1 MNTHKQALEKYKVG
15 FSDPNKSYY
24 DSVLNIMMSWAALI
38 DSGHNWYEDLSDYI
52 FQSLNLGSAKIP
64 KLQYA
69 IDSYIDRRGS
79 TLDIH
84 FISDILDSDV
94 LKKMFGRPYLHNE
107 FGEGFYGDYDPE
119 KGEYGDPKI
128 KEMHASYFINI
139 GGNNLHIGYDHRGTM
154 IEMEVQRGQKYSNE
168 LAESCFESMKDLVDL
183 YKQKIC

>member
-69 IDSYIDRRGS
+69 IDSYIDKRGS
-79 TLDIH
+79 TLAIH
-84 FISDILDSDV
+84 FISDILDSDA
-94 LKKMFGRPYLHNE
+94 LEKMFGRVGPGWLIE
-107 FGEGFYGDYDPE
+107 RALIEP
-119 KGEYGDPKI
+119 
-128 KEMHASYFINI
+128 MHFVKAPGRALLYINSINRI
-139 GGNNLHIGYDHRGTM
+139 G
-154 IEMEVQRGQKYSNE
+154 
-168 LAESCFESMKDLVDL
+168 
-183 YKQKIC
+183 

>member
-1 MNTHKQALEKYKVG
+1 MNTHKQALEKYKSG
-15 FSDPNKSYY
+15 FSDPNGSYY
-24 DSVLNIMMSWAALI
+24 DSTLNIMVSWVALM
-38 DSGHNWYEDLSDYI
+38 GGKNWYEDLSDYI
-52 FQSLNLGSAKIP
+52 FQSLNLGSVKIP

-69 IDSYIDRRGS
+69 IDSHIDKRGS
-79 TLDIH
+79 TLAIH
-84 FISDILDSDV
+84 FISDILNSDA
-94 LKKMFGRPYLHNE
+94 LEKIFGKPYLHNE
-107 FGEGFYGDYDPE
+107 FGEGFYGEYDPE

>member
-69 IDSYIDRRGS
+69 IDSYIDKRGS
-79 TLDIH
+79 TLAIH
-84 FISDILDSDV
+84 FISDILDSDA
-94 LKKMFGRPYLHNE
+94 LEKMFGRPYLHNE

-119 KGEYGDPKI
+119 KGEYGDRLRRC
-128 KEMHASYFINI
+128 MH
-139 GGNNLHIGYDHRGTM
+139 HI
-154 IEMEVQRGQKYSNE
+154 
-168 LAESCFESMKDLVDL
+168 L
-183 YKQKIC
+183 